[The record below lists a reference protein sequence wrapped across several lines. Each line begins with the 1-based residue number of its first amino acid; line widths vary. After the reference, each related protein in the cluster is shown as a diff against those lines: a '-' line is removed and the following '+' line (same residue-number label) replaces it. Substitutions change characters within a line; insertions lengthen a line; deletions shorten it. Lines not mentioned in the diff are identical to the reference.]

1 MKLLST
7 KILDDHN
14 FGKISKEKITLSQ
27 YNAIDVKE
35 VDFNSPGHIKN
46 AIFTSKHA
54 VNAVLKK
61 KVTINNC
68 YCVGEK
74 TKSILLKMN
83 QKVVKNSKNA
93 QELANFIVKKAKN
106 DDFLFFC
113 GNRKREELPNILFD
127 NKVNL
132 SIIETY
138 NTNLNFKKINTDF
151 EAIMFFSP
159 SAIESYTKL
168 NKIKNETI
176 FTIGETTSKAAQKYS
191 NNIITAK
198 SQSIEEVVKNVI
210 KYSIND

>member
-1 MKLLST
+1 
-7 KILDDHN
+7 
-14 FGKISKEKITLSQ
+14 
-27 YNAIDVKE
+27 
-35 VDFNSPGHIKN
+35 
-46 AIFTSKHA
+46 
-54 VNAVLKK
+54 
-61 KVTINNC
+61 
-68 YCVGEK
+68 
-74 TKSILLKMN
+74 
-83 QKVVKNSKNA
+83 
-93 QELANFIVKKAKN
+93 
-106 DDFLFFC
+106 LFFC
-113 GNRKREELPNILFD
+113 GNRKREELPNILID

>member
-1 MKLLST
+1 M
-7 KILDDHN
+7 
-14 FGKISKEKITLSQ
+14 
-27 YNAIDVKE
+27 
-35 VDFNSPGHIKN
+35 
-46 AIFTSKHA
+46 
-54 VNAVLKK
+54 
-61 KVTINNC
+61 
-68 YCVGEK
+68 
-74 TKSILLKMN
+74 
-83 QKVVKNSKNA
+83 
-93 QELANFIVKKAKN
+93 
-106 DDFLFFC
+106 
-113 GNRKREELPNILFD
+113 PNILFD

-138 NTNLNFKKINTDF
+138 NTNLNFKKIDTDF

-168 NKIKNETI
+168 NKIKNATI